1 MRYRLFIPLIAI
13 AVLMTAISSVS
24 CDRLK
29 NIKGSISGT
38 VYMEGRPT
46 SGHILVKDANGAVV
60 KMSDTNM
67 NGHYYVKD
75 LSPGDYQLQF
85 LNMQAV
91 PFGRLFPVKVRIGR
105 PEVVDLQ
112 LTMADRLAPGQ
123 Y

>member
-1 MRYRLFIPLIAI
+1 MRYRYLIPLMIF

-38 VYMEGRPT
+38 VYMDGRPT
-46 SGHILVKDANGAVV
+46 SGHILVKDANGTNV
-60 KMSDTNM
+60 KMADTNL

-75 LSPGDYQLQF
+75 LSAGDYQLQF
-85 LNMQAV
+85 LNMFSV
-91 PFGRLFPVKVRIGR
+91 TVRIGR

-112 LTMADRLAPGQ
+112 LTMADRLAPGK

>member
-1 MRYRLFIPLIAI
+1 
-13 AVLMTAISSVS
+13 MTAISSVS
-24 CDRLK
+24 CERLR

-60 KMSDTNM
+60 KMADTNL

-91 PFGRLFPVKVRIGR
+91 PFGRLFSVKVRIGR

-112 LTMADRLAPGQ
+112 LTMADRLTPGQ